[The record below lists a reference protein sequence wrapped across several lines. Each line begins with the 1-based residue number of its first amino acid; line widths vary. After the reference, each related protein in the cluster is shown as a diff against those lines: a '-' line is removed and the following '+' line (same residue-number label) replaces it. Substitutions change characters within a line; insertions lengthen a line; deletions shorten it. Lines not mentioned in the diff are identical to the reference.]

1 MACAPCPS
9 TRLSAASPTAPP
21 SPPIYAASG
30 PSSTSH
36 ERSEVGCRWGLDAA
50 CGICTLRVF
59 APEQKKAHNF
69 LLRSKKKRTK
79 RHVAHRASPRH
90 CHARARCSA
99 PSTRARACR
108 ARLSRT
114 HHACAPRQRRTCSHI
129 ATRACTSCQKA
140 RCVLDVTG
148 HWQIVGRPAADTS
161 GMHTHCIALA
171 IAAARDPH
179 ALPTRCACH
188 PPPTLSPYAER

>member
-1 MACAPCPS
+1 MAWAV
-9 TRLSAASPTAPP
+9 THTGASPTG
-21 SPPIYAASG
+21 SSG
-30 PSSTSH
+30 VSGRP
-36 ERSEVGCRWGLDAA
+36 
-50 CGICTLRVF
+50 LRVLAAAHCMPRCRLAF
-59 APEQKKAHNF
+59 VCVQICSQRVLHGAEKKLHN
-69 LLRSKKKRTK
+69 SAK
-79 RHVAHRASPRH
+79 RHVAHRPSPTPRPRH

-108 ARLSRT
+108 ARSSHTL
-114 HHACAPRQRRTCSHI
+114 HACEPRQRRTCSHI

-161 GMHTHCIALA
+161 GMHTQYIALA

-188 PPPTLSPYAER
+188 PPPPTLSPYAER

>member
-9 TRLSAASPTAPP
+9 TRLSAASLTAPP

-50 CGICTLRVF
+50 CGMHASRF
-59 APEQKKAHNF
+59 WSEKYF
-69 LLRSKKKRTK
+69 LLKGKKSAQRGMSRTGLRLATATPALAALRPAHEHTRAQHA
-79 RHVAHRASPRH
+79 RHARCTRASLASD
-90 CHARARCSA
+90 ARALTLQPA
-99 PSTRARACR
+99 LAR
-108 ARLSRT
+108 
-114 HHACAPRQRRTCSHI
+114 
-129 ATRACTSCQKA
+129 QKA

-148 HWQIVGRPAADTS
+148 HWLIVGRPAADTS

-188 PPPTLSPYAER
+188 PPPTLSPYAEA